1 MIYKLLASGEWAQAQ
16 PRGRYDGSAVDLHD
30 GIGQSLVG
38 MSMTLD
44 VAREKSSAEVRLL
57 LEEVRARLRDV
68 QDRTRHMISDL
79 SPPGLYDLAGQ
90 SLRYFTRVNAFTF
103 LIVDELPPFGGDEE
117 PQYPVRLVIAP
128 RLEEYNRWKTG
139 LRFILIIPVQIVL
152 YLLAFLNRAIGILS
166 WLVIVIT
173 GRQPKALFDVMKFVL
188 AYEARAY
195 AYHLLVTETY
205 PPFAVDDGGNAPAVA
220 PPPAV

>member
-1 MIYKLLASGEWAQAQ
+1 MYPVAYEADFAEERSRLTTFFRPLIAIPWFVVAIFWGLVALVVSVLAWFAIVFT
-16 PRGRYDGSAVDLHD
+16 GRY
-30 GIGQSLVG
+30 
-38 MSMTLD
+38 
-44 VAREKSSAEVRLL
+44 
-57 LEEVRARLRDV
+57 
-68 QDRTRHMISDL
+68 
-79 SPPGLYDLAGQ
+79 PPGLYDLAGQ